1 MPGWLLDTCP
11 LMQFSKHS
19 GFKSIPSVMFVYQ
32 PSTTGDPGQY
42 EQKSKILTKPYSQ
55 RLEGIEEI
63 YSRATTASHAKGT
76 VATISDLLALLSSID
91 PQAYFRVYSDLKYSE
106 EALSSDPLYTL
117 AVVSNSIVDIAKFM
131 DNINSWKTAVD
142 VSKNIQIVPAL
153 PSSPA
158 ITLYAKAT
166 SPINVLTNETLANL
180 TSSYKSMI
188 GESLH
193 HSKIEADIVRLG
205 FDHVILYLFRSVIEA
220 GRLFTNVEAHLAIRV
235 DEGFDGRIVHPFPL
249 IGNAILGV
257 VDVLDFLLTVSR
269 YRAHSD
275 FCDLCFCCS
284 TSHKEQGC

>member
-1 MPGWLLDTCP
+1 M
-11 LMQFSKHS
+11 
-19 GFKSIPSVMFVYQ
+19 
-32 PSTTGDPGQY
+32 
-42 EQKSKILTKPYSQ
+42 
-55 RLEGIEEI
+55 
-63 YSRATTASHAKGT
+63 
-76 VATISDLLALLSSID
+76 ALLSSID

-117 AVVSNSIVDIAKFM
+117 AVVSNSIVDVARFT

-205 FDHVILYLFRSVIEA
+205 FDHVILYSDSKGTTEYVGTINNSGSLQ
-220 GRLFTNVEAHLAIRV
+220 
-235 DEGFDGRIVHPFPL
+235 RISYPAVQ
-249 IGNAILGV
+249 IY
-257 VDVLDFLLTVSR
+257 VL
-269 YRAHSD
+269 
-275 FCDLCFCCS
+275 
-284 TSHKEQGC
+284 